1 MIDMGDT
8 TTIPLT
14 KETRDLLRRYGR
26 KGETYDE
33 LIRRLLNVAEQVE
46 FARRQKRIL
55 EEEEFVPLDQV

>member
-14 KETRDLLRRYGR
+14 KETRDLLKRYGR

-33 LIRRLLNVAEQVE
+33 LIRRLLNIAEKVE

-55 EEEEFVPLDQV
+55 KQEEFVPLDQV